1 MKKSK
6 ILRVCHKFLVD
17 DDGYDLDVRDLC
29 ESTSKEYLNYVTLFL
44 EKSKIGQYI
53 KKNKLFRKDG
63 LLYHTGTRSYVIPI
77 EYKARHRNYLKDLH
91 LTENAE
97 MFKERF
103 KETLEQ
109 VKPDI
114 VHIHGTLAPQFLE
127 AAKQGSKKSKV
138 FATHHIG
145 LINQNYHNQ
154 SIRVL
159 FSKYLTHNLMP
170 AYCDKI
176 ICVSSHGKRSFLSK
190 GKLAVINPVPKERP
204 YRKVAT
210 GTILRKNLLH
220 NGFTL
225 TKKDKMFLCPA
236 RFHEQKNQLRL
247 VKAFLKAAEKDERL
261 KLVMAGG
268 ITDAHYFAKVKDKIE
283 RSAHKK
289 RFCILPSLSNDELRS
304 LMNEAD
310 CVITPSINEGFGRAA
325 MEAVQAGIPVIASK
339 DGGYSDFVKE
349 GKNGRLVDPY
359 STRSI
364 TEAILGVPQSV
375 SGKRATHQG
384 YIKGIL
390 SIYRGR

>member
-1 MKKSK
+1 MKRGK

-17 DDGYDLDVRDLC
+17 DDGYDLDIRDLC
-29 ESTSKEYLNYVTLFL
+29 ESTSKEYTNYVTLFL

-53 KKNKLFRKDG
+53 KKNKLVRKDG
-63 LLYHTGTRSYVIPI
+63 ILYHAGTRSYVIPI
-77 EYKARHRNYLKDLH
+77 EYKARYRNYLKDLH

-97 MFKERF
+97 SFENRF
-103 KETLEQ
+103 KEILED

-127 AAKQGSKKSKV
+127 AAKQGSKKSRV

-154 SIRVL
+154 SVRVL

-190 GKLAVINPVPKERP
+190 RKIVVINPVPKEKP

-247 VKAFLKAAEKDERL
+247 AKAFLKAAEKDERL
-261 KLVMAGG
+261 KLVMAGAVRDE
-268 ITDAHYFAKVKDKIE
+268 IYFNKVLSKIQG
-283 RSAHKK
+283 SSLKK
-289 RFCILPSLSNDELRS
+289 KFCVLPGLSNDELRS
-304 LMNEAD
+304 LLRETY
-310 CVITPSINEGFGRAA
+310 CVITPSINEGLGRAA

-339 DGGYSDFVKE
+339 DGGYPDFVKD
-349 GKNGRLVDPY
+349 GKNGILVNPY
-359 STRSI
+359 SQRSI
-364 TEAILGVPQSV
+364 AMAIINLPELPRSDRL
-375 SGKRATHQG
+375 SHQR
-384 YIKGIL
+384 YIKKIL
-390 SIYRGR
+390 KIYES

>member
-1 MKKSK
+1 VKKGK
-6 ILRVCHKFLVD
+6 ILRVCHKYLVD

-29 ESTSKEYLNYVTLFL
+29 TSTSKEYANYVTLFL

-53 KKNKLFRKDG
+53 KKNKLVRKDG
-63 LLYHTGTRSYVIPI
+63 LLYHAGTKTYVIPI
-77 EYKARHRNYLKDLH
+77 EYKALDRNYLKDLH

-97 MFKERF
+97 MFEERF
-103 KETLEQ
+103 KEILGD

-154 SIRVL
+154 SVRVL
-159 FSKYLTHNLMP
+159 FTKYLTHNLMP

-190 GKLAVINPVPKERP
+190 GKIVVINPVPKDMP
-204 YRKVAT
+204 YRRIAT
-210 GTILRKNLLH
+210 DNILRKNILR
-220 NGFTL
+220 NGFAL
-225 TKKDKMFLCPA
+225 SKRDKMFLCPA

-247 VKAFLKAAEKDERL
+247 VKAFLKAAEQDERV
-261 KLVMAGG
+261 KLVMAGQVR
-268 ITDAHYFAKVKDKIE
+268 DERYFNKIL
-283 RSAHKK
+283 SKIQGSSLK
-289 RFCILPSLSNDELRS
+289 NRFCILPSLSNDELRS

-325 MEAVQAGIPVIASK
+325 MEAVQEGIPVIASD
-339 DGGYSDFVKE
+339 DGGYTDLVKD
-349 GKNGRLVDPY
+349 GKNGILVNPY
-359 STRSI
+359 SHKSI
-364 TEAILGVPQSV
+364 ARAIINSPKSW
-375 SGKRATHQG
+375 RADSLSHLG
-384 YIKGIL
+384 YIKKIL
-390 SIYRGR
+390 KIYKS